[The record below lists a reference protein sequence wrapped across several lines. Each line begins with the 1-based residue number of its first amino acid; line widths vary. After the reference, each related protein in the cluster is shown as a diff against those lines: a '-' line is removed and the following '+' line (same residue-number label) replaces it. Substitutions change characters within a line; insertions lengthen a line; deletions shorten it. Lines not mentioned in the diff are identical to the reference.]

1 MNSGSNTDKIAQTVQ
16 AREAFYEDLQAG
28 RLSLGEA
35 TRRMRKIA
43 GMTQPEYARLIG
55 IAPRV
60 LMDIERGHGNPRLAT
75 LEKLAKPFGLRVAF
89 SAPYHPWKSHFD
101 SGDVSS

>member
-1 MNSGSNTDKIAQTVQ
+1 MVTADETV
-16 AREAFYEDLQAG
+16 ASVRLRESLYVDIHAG

-35 TRRMRKIA
+35 TRRMRKIV

-60 LMDIERGHGNPRLAT
+60 LMDIERGHGNPRLNT
-75 LEKLAKPFGLRVAF
+75 LEKLAKPFGLTVGFIVA
-89 SAPYHPWKSHFD
+89 SESVD
-101 SGDVSS
+101 

>member
-1 MNSGSNTDKIAQTVQ
+1 VTADKTV
-16 AREAFYEDLQAG
+16 ASVRLREALYEDIHAG

-35 TRRMRKIA
+35 TRRMRKIV

-60 LMDIERGHGNPRLAT
+60 LMDIERGHGNPRLNT
-75 LEKLAKPFGLRVAF
+75 LEKLAKPFGLRVGFIAA
-89 SAPYHPWKSHFD
+89 SETVD
-101 SGDVSS
+101 